1 MGSSFRYLF
10 LAGIVLVCL
19 VSDQWSKHWAEGRLS
34 APYLMQQTGG
44 SKSFVVE
51 VPAEAKG
58 QSVHGF
64 LKQDLTGT
72 PEAQVLRIAQGGH
85 KLGASVNFDKDK
97 ILQGGESLEITAKRE
112 VVVVEDYFTF
122 RYARNPGAAFS
133 FLASADGAW
142 KKYFFIV
149 VSIVAMVIVFTI
161 YRRLTDQQRLLMFA
175 LSLIV
180 GGALGNFVD
189 RLRFGW
195 VIDFISWHYQ
205 DKYVW
210 PTFNLADSYITLGD
224 LVGEGAA
231 RRRPSEPRAVSEG
244 ACRTKEGQG

>member
-133 FLASADGAW
+133 FLAKADPSW
-142 KKYFFIV
+142 RKTFFLIMPLVALGV
-149 VSIVAMVIVFTI
+149 VMVI
-161 YRRLTDQQRLLMFA
+161 YHRLGQEQRAMMVA
-175 LSLIV
+175 LSLV
-180 GGALGNFVD
+180 MSGALGNWID
-189 RLRFGW
+189 RARFGW
-195 VIDFISWHYQ
+195 VIDFISWHY
-205 DKYVW
+205 KSEYYF
-210 PTFNLADSYITLGD
+210 PTFNIADSFITVGIILMALGI
-224 LVGEGAA
+224 LL
-231 RRRPSEPRAVSEG
+231 
-244 ACRTKEGQG
+244 TKEQAAPAPEVSAAP

>member
-1 MGSSFRYLF
+1 
-10 LAGIVLVCL
+10 L

-133 FLASADGAW
+133 FLAKADPSW
-142 KKYFFIV
+142 RKTFFLIMPLVALGV
-149 VSIVAMVIVFTI
+149 VMVI
-161 YRRLTDQQRLLMFA
+161 YHRLGQEQRAMMVA
-175 LSLIV
+175 LSLV
-180 GGALGNFVD
+180 MSGALGNWID
-189 RLRFGW
+189 RARFGW
-195 VIDFISWHYQ
+195 VIDFISWHY
-205 DKYVW
+205 KSEYYF
-210 PTFNLADSYITLGD
+210 PTFNIADSFITVGIILMALGI
-224 LVGEGAA
+224 LL
-231 RRRPSEPRAVSEG
+231 
-244 ACRTKEGQG
+244 TKEQAAPAPEVSAAP